1 MQHDFYDQISYLI
14 IDTSQNDMAQHAL
27 SYSQRLFPLANR
39 IVFSDTLEGWDA
51 TKVIR
56 IPKLSCVE
64 EYNELLLTNAWKHIR
79 TDFFQIIQW
88 DGHVITPNAFRPNF
102 LEFDY
107 IGAVW
112 PHHKTRRVGNG
123 GFSLRSKRLME
134 TVEGLLPG
142 VSDWQQIPEDDLIC
156 RTLGER
162 LEQDHGIRF
171 ADIAMANAYS
181 VEWDFD
187 EFGPAPFGFHGL
199 AMLIAHH
206 QQDLDGLLARLGPVS
221 GWQLV
226 VMSQIISTLTQQDI
240 AAFYAY
246 LQRHNLFDAFAN
258 HLNIKVERVS

>member
-142 VSDWQQIPEDDLIC
+142 VSDWQQYQRMTLSVEHWGRGLSRTWYSIC
-156 RTLGER
+156 RHSNGER
-162 LEQDHGIRF
+162 LFSR
-171 ADIAMANAYS
+171 M
-181 VEWDFD
+181 
-187 EFGPAPFGFHGL
+187 GF
-199 AMLIAHH
+199 
-206 QQDLDGLLARLGPVS
+206 
-221 GWQLV
+221 
-226 VMSQIISTLTQQDI
+226 
-240 AAFYAY
+240 
-246 LQRHNLFDAFAN
+246 
-258 HLNIKVERVS
+258 